1 MLNPM
6 KRNDFSVNRK
16 LNFADLHT
24 LKQSDI
30 IDYFSFYKLNG
41 EYIPN
46 VISVDIGKDGKF
58 GNITAVDSE
67 GVETVYSYDEYNFT
81 RESVFVL
88 GVGYLIPGDIV
99 KLHLIDKRSYEVRYG
114 WHTNVSNQTIHSWYL
129 VPVNVD
135 EVTKE
140 VSYLTDSKILT
151 LYKEYLE
158 TIELV
163 EYRHNRSSFYI
174 GGEPN

>member
-1 MLNPM
+1 M
-6 KRNDFSVNRK
+6 NRK

-30 IDYFSFYKLNG
+30 IDYFSFYDNQG
-41 EYIPN
+41 NYIPN
-46 VISVDIGKDGKF
+46 VISVDIGTDGKF
-58 GNITAVDSE
+58 GNITAVNDIGE
-67 GVETVYSYDEYNFT
+67 EIIYPYADYTFT

-99 KLHLIDKRSYEVRYG
+99 RLHLLDKRYYEVRYG
-114 WHTNVSNQTIHSWYL
+114 WHTNTSNQTIHSWYL
-129 VPVNVD
+129 VPVNYN

-140 VSYLTDSKILT
+140 VAYLTCSKILT
-151 LYKEYLE
+151 LYKEYLD

-163 EYRHNRSSFYI
+163 EYKKNRSSFYI

>member
-1 MLNPM
+1 MIV
-6 KRNDFSVNRK
+6 VNRE

-30 IDYFSFYKLNG
+30 IDYFSFYTLNN

-46 VISVDIGKDGKF
+46 VISVNIGTDGKF
-58 GNITAVDSE
+58 GNITAVNDTGE
-67 GVETVYSYDEYNFT
+67 EISYAPTEYTFT
-81 RESVFVL
+81 RESIFVL

-99 KLHLIDKRSYEVRYG
+99 KLNLFDKRSYEVRYG

-140 VSYLTDSKILT
+140 VSYLTCSKILT
-151 LYKEYLE
+151 MYKEYLD

-163 EYRHNRSSFYI
+163 MYRRNRSSFYI